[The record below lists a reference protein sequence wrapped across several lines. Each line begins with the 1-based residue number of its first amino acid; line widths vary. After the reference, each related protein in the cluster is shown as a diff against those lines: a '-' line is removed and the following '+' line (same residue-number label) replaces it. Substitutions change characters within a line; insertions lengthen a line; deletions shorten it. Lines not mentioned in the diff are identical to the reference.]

1 MPSLATRYTDPG
13 NVVSSVVV
21 HDIFHNTAI
30 SLWEFNMVSSDV
42 FAFGRSGLS
51 EFLYAP
57 VGNEANDMT
66 LSLISVFARR
76 GDDPWREAGRLA
88 GLPKSEAIESLARII
103 AGMPN
108 STWPLQ
114 AAMTIAARLIA
125 LLPGQAA
132 RSSYAPSMPAYGIK
146 AGQLLKIGLVLV
158 SIAGAAAYATGVLTT
173 KNTAKPDAGI
183 TSFAVSPR

>member
-1 MPSLATRYTDPG
+1 VG
-13 NVVSSVVV
+13 
-21 HDIFHNTAI
+21 HDIWHDILI
-30 SLWEFNMVSSDV
+30 SLWEFNMASSDV

-108 STWPLQ
+108 SLWPLQ
-114 AAMTIAARLIA
+114 AATTIAVRLIA

-132 RSSYAPSMPAYGIK
+132 KSRFASPAVGYGPK
-146 AGQLLKIGLVLV
+146 AGQFLRIGLVLV
-158 SIAGAAAYATGVLTT
+158 AVACAAAYASGVLSTM
-173 KNTAKPDAGI
+173 NAAKPDGGVS
-183 TSFAVSPR
+183 SFAVSPR

>member
-1 MPSLATRYTDPG
+1 M
-13 NVVSSVVV
+13 
-21 HDIFHNTAI
+21 HDIFHNTVI
-30 SLWEFNMVSSDV
+30 SLWEFDMVSSDV
-42 FAFGRSGLS
+42 FAFGRSGLN

-57 VGNEANDMT
+57 VGNDANDMT

-108 STWPLQ
+108 SIWPLQ

-125 LLPGQAA
+125 LLPGQTVKARYSSPAA
-132 RSSYAPSMPAYGIK
+132 AYGTK
-146 AGQLLKIGLVLV
+146 AGQMLKIGVV
-158 SIAGAAAYATGVLTT
+158 VVAIACAAAYATSVFTT
-173 KNTAKPDAGI
+173 MNAAKPDAGVS
-183 TSFAVSPR
+183 SFAVSPR